1 MNMES
6 KKTDRLTMASVAIAV
21 LAVSRVLTPDASG
34 YGTHT
39 QVLMLPCVFHAVTHL
54 PCPLCGLT
62 TSFSLTAR
70 GEMRRAFESHL
81 LGPPLFVLTAL
92 MAVAGLASLLPGTDR
107 LRRLITLAG
116 GSEFGWWLV
125 AALLVAWPIDV
136 WLYLVRGWT

>member
-1 MNMES
+1 MATGR
-6 KKTDRLTMASVAIAV
+6 TDRIIMACVAIAV
-21 LAVSRVLTPDASG
+21 LAASRALTPDASG

-39 QVLMLPCVFHAVTHL
+39 QVLMLPCTFHAVTHL

-70 GEMRRAFESHL
+70 GALRGGFESHL

-92 MAVAGLASLLPGTDR
+92 MAVAGIVSLLPGTDR
-107 LRRLITLAG
+107 LRRLITLVG
-116 GSEFGWWLV
+116 GAEFGWWVV

-136 WLYLVRGWT
+136 WLYLARG